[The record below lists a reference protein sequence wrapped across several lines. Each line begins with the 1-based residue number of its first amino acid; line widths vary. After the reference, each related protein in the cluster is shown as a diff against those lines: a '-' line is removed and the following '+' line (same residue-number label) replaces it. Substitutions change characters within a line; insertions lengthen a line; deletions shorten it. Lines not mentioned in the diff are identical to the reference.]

1 MPALRQRRGFTL
13 IEMMVSMTL
22 LVIVMGSVF
31 GVMAQSQREYAAQ
44 REVVRAKETLQGV
57 EILLTRVLKSGR
69 ADPQQLGVGLLD
81 PDPQDHGTF
90 DNIRVVSDLNGDG
103 LTTGAME
110 DVEVR
115 LDADTLWM
123 RWQSGGAEQPV
134 AIEVAELEFE
144 YYAIDGT
151 ALTDEASAE
160 GAARVRTTIAVRRPN
175 AGGLLRRQ
183 SWTQIRN

>member
-1 MPALRQRRGFTL
+1 MKRSRSGFTV

-31 GVMAQSQREYAAQ
+31 GVMARSQREYAAQ
-44 REVVRAKETLQGV
+44 REVVRANETLQGV

-69 ADPQQLGVGLLD
+69 ADPQQLGIGLLD
-81 PDPQDHGTF
+81 PDPLGNGVF

-115 LDADTLWM
+115 LEADTLWM
-123 RWQSGGAEQPV
+123 RWQAGTTEQAV
-134 AIEVAELEFE
+134 ALEMAELEFQ
-144 YYAIDGT
+144 YFAMDGT
-151 ALTDEASAE
+151 ELFTDAEAAV
-160 GAARVRTTIAVRRPN
+160 AARVKTTVAVRRPN
-175 AGGLLRRQ
+175 GGGLLRRE

>member
-1 MPALRQRRGFTL
+1 MARRARKGFTL

-69 ADPQQLGVGLLD
+69 ADPRQLDIGLID
-81 PDPQDHGTF
+81 PDPLDHDVF

-103 LTTGAME
+103 LTDGAME

-115 LDADTLWM
+115 LEADTLWM
-123 RWQSGGAEQPV
+123 RWQTGGTEQPV
-134 AIEVAELEFE
+134 ALEVAELEFQ
-144 YYAIDGT
+144 YFAMDGT
-151 ALTDEASAE
+151 ELLAEADAAA
-160 GAARVRTTIAVRRPN
+160 AARVKTTIAVRRPD
-175 AGGLLRRQ
+175 AGGLLRRE

>member
-1 MPALRQRRGFTL
+1 MKRRARKGFTL

-31 GVMAQSQREYAAQ
+31 GVMASSQREYATQ

-69 ADPQQLGVGLLD
+69 ADPRQAGVGLLD
-81 PDPQDHGTF
+81 PDPLGNGVF

-103 LTTGAME
+103 LTDGAME

-115 LDADTLWM
+115 LESDTLWM
-123 RWQSGGAEQPV
+123 RWQAGTTEQAV
-134 AIEVAELEFE
+134 ALEVAELEFQ
-144 YYAIDGT
+144 YYALDGT
-151 ALTDEASAE
+151 ELTNAVDAAD
-160 GAARVRTTIAVRRPN
+160 AARVKTTVAVRRPN
-175 AGGLLRRQ
+175 AGGLLRRE

>member
-1 MPALRQRRGFTL
+1 MKRRARKGFTL

-22 LVIVMGSVF
+22 LVIIMGSVF

-69 ADPQQLGVGLLD
+69 ADPRQLGIGLLD
-81 PDPQDHGTF
+81 PDPLGNGVF

-103 LTTGAME
+103 LTTAAME

-115 LDADTLWM
+115 LEADTLWM
-123 RWQSGGAEQPV
+123 RWQTGTAEQAV
-134 AIEVAELEFE
+134 AIEVAELEFN
-144 YYAIDGT
+144 YYAMDGT
-151 ALTDEASAE
+151 ELTTAADAAE
-160 GAARVRTTIAVRRPN
+160 AARVKTTVAVRRPD
-175 AGGLLRRQ
+175 AGGLLRRE